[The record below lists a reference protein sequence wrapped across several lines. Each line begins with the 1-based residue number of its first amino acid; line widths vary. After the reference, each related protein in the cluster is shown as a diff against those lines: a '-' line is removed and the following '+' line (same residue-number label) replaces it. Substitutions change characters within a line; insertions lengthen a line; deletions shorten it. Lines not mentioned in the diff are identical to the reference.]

1 MIPAPWDRSADQ
13 VASAA
18 AGGAACRCEVPHVS
32 ALRPALDF
40 ARGIP
45 YAPRDMLRA
54 TPFTTAAL
62 AASILAL
69 GACDGGTPPASM
81 PVSVQ
86 GKTFTCRLA
95 INDAT
100 REKGLGGVASLSP
113 DEGMLFAFNDT
124 APRSFWMVGCIMD
137 IDIAFVD
144 PFGFVTAVHTMP
156 KEELQRPDETEF
168 AYHSRLAR
176 YPSLA
181 PAQYA
186 LEVAPGTLAQLGV
199 KRGTRI
205 EFDRELLKKHT
216 K

>member
-1 MIPAPWDRSADQ
+1 M
-13 VASAA
+13 
-18 AGGAACRCEVPHVS
+18 
-32 ALRPALDF
+32 LDF
-40 ARGIP
+40 TRSIP
-45 YAPRDMLRA
+45 YAPRDMRRA
-54 TPFTTAAL
+54 TPFTTAVL
-62 AASILAL
+62 TASLLAL
-69 GACDGGTPPASM
+69 GACDGGKPPASM

-86 GKTFTCRLA
+86 GTTFTCRLA
-95 INDAT
+95 IDDAA
-100 REKGLGGVASLSP
+100 REKGLGGVASLAP
-113 DEGMLFAFNDT
+113 DEGMLFAFTDS

-137 IDIAFVD
+137 IDIAFID

-156 KEELQRPDETEF
+156 KEELQRADETEF

-199 KRGTRI
+199 KRGTRV
-205 EFDRELLKKHT
+205 EFDRELLKRHT